1 MIVTTKEGRIKTNN
15 GINGQAN
22 TAQDLYYTR
31 MNHCRLMCKNYIN
44 SISNTGKIIMILKNE
59 KPEHHST
66 IIAGMLIS
74 PCIPAWEIWTI
85 TSEIRKKI
93 QATETH
99 FRTAV

>member
-44 SISNTGKIIMILKNE
+44 KSISNTGKIIMILKNE

-74 PCIPAWEIWTI
+74 PCIPA
-85 TSEIRKKI
+85 
-93 QATETH
+93 
-99 FRTAV
+99 